1 MRAARALGAGHAL
14 RGPESHRPGRLRR
27 RLVRW
32 ITLAAR
38 QFAFDAFAARQFTL
52 DAPFEHAFT
61 GAFAARRLAFD
72 APFEHAFTGA
82 FAARR
87 LTFDATLEHAF
98 TGALAARQLTFDA
111 PLEHA
116 FTGAFASRQLA
127 LAARRLALNT
137 SFKLPVD
144 TFAFVA
150 HRQPQRRRARAHGA
164 SHE

>member
-98 TGALAARQLTFDA
+98 TGA
-111 PLEHA
+111 
-116 FTGAFASRQLA
+116 FASRQLA

>member
-38 QFAFDAFAARQFTL
+38 QFAFDAFDAFAARQFTL

-72 APFEHAFTGA
+72 AP
-82 FAARR
+82 
-87 LTFDATLEHAF
+87 LEHAF